1 MLFWKSITSHF
12 SERKK
17 MKHLTQLL
25 TILVGIVLISSTG
38 SAQLT
43 VVGGDLNV
51 PDNHVKIGPASAP
64 NLKIYN
70 DGEMAWNSPGQA
82 DWTLRPNG
90 ANMFRIGTSGSPSGA
105 NTFVINSVGQVGF
118 GGTPGTQ
125 FDVKGPMKLYGSLGG
140 AEMMFDPQTAAAW
153 TIRGGEGGLFRIG
166 STDSGAN
173 HLVLN
178 NDGNVGIGTTTPVA
192 RLDVATGGIHA
203 SGTIDSD
210 ALLQVGDTK
219 LYDGELQYRLA
230 GQPQWTVR
238 ASGAN
243 LYRIGNDDVSA
254 NMFVI
259 NSGGQVG
266 IGTAAPEVTL
276 HSAGTIRSDTGLQL
290 ADDYEI
296 DWVGT
301 GTKIGGRPHVMNF
314 NVGNALPLQ
323 IYNDGRVI
331 VGAGDGTAATAANP
345 IRLQV
350 HGRSMVGALGVGI
363 DDGEPISALIHSA
376 GTIRS
381 DAGLQLANDHEL
393 DWVATGSRI
402 GARADRMTVEV
413 GGNLNAILEKGGRL
427 LVGSNNHAA
436 TNPNDILLQVHGRGM
451 LGALG
456 VGVEDGEPL
465 DAKLHVEG
473 QVKITG
479 GEPGEGKVLT
489 SDGDGLASWQAASDG
504 SQGPAGP
511 AGAAGAAGAQGAQ
524 GKQGPPGQSA
534 SSDCVECAVLQQV
547 TFDAV
552 CKIFDGAITNTAE
565 VGECIGVIG
574 QLALIGVDICSPN
587 ETDCLSV
594 IQGNVQDLL
603 DSK

>member
-1 MLFWKSITSHF
+1 V
-12 SERKK
+12 
-17 MKHLTQLL
+17 KHLTQLL

-43 VVGGDLNV
+43 VTGGDLNV
-51 PDNHVKIGPASAP
+51 PGNHVTMGSASAP

-70 DGEMAWNSPGQA
+70 DGEMAWNSPGQV

-90 ANMFRIGTSGSPSGA
+90 ANMFRIGTSGSPAGA

-118 GGTPGTQ
+118 GGTPSTQ
-125 FDVKGPMKLYGSLGG
+125 FDVKGPMRLYGSLGG
-140 AEMMFDPQTAAAW
+140 AEMVFDPQTAPAW
-153 TIRGGEGGLFRIG
+153 TIRGGEAGLFRIG
-166 STDSGAN
+166 STESGAN
-173 HLVLN
+173 LLVLN
-178 NDGNVGIGTTTPVA
+178 NAGRVGIGTT
-192 RLDVATGGIHA
+192 
-203 SGTIDSD
+203 
-210 ALLQVGDTK
+210 
-219 LYDGELQYRLA
+219 
-230 GQPQWTVR
+230 
-238 ASGAN
+238 N
-243 LYRIGNDDVSA
+243 
-254 NMFVI
+254 
-259 NSGGQVG
+259 
-266 IGTAAPEVTL
+266 PEVTL
-276 HSAGTIRSDTGLQL
+276 HSTGFIRSDLGLQL

-323 IYNDGRVI
+323 IYSDGRVI
-331 VGAGDGTAATAANP
+331 AGAGDGTAATATNPIRLQVHGRGMFGALGVGIADGEPISALIHSAGTIRSDGGLLLADDYELDWVGTGTRIGGRSWKMSFEVGGTLPMQIFNDERVVVGPSGAATDANP

-350 HGRSMVGALGVGI
+350 HGRSMVGALGI
-363 DDGEPISALIHSA
+363 
-376 GTIRS
+376 
-381 DAGLQLANDHEL
+381 GL
-393 DWVATGSRI
+393 
-402 GARADRMTVEV
+402 
-413 GGNLNAILEKGGRL
+413 
-427 LVGSNNHAA
+427 
-436 TNPNDILLQVHGRGM
+436 
-451 LGALG
+451 
-456 VGVEDGEPL
+456 EDGEAL
-465 DAKLHVEG
+465 SAGAKLEVAG

-489 SDGDGLASWQAASDG
+489 SDGDGLASWQTASDG
-504 SQGPAGP
+504 AQGPAGP

-524 GKQGPPGQSA
+524 GKQGPAGQDA
-534 SSDCVECAVLQQV
+534 SSDCVECADLQQI

-565 VGECIGVIG
+565 VTECIGVIG